1 MQRWVGAGWE
11 QMGGGRWLCP
21 PGCHGALDLCGEADW
36 SPQFLR
42 PLFQQDWEGDRDL
55 WQRAENILFNIG
67 IRRGQVHVSGP
78 QEAGSGQEWGVWEA
92 GGERECWQE
101 EHG

>member
-1 MQRWVGAGWE
+1 MQWWEGAGGSVLLAATEPWICV
-11 QMGGGRWLCP
+11 GRLTGP
-21 PGCHGALDLCGEADW
+21 
-36 SPQFLR
+36 PQFLR